1 MKTPLAKRSV
11 PAAADAGTSS
21 VPALERGLAMMET
34 LAHRPEGLTLSE
46 LTAALDL
53 SPASAHRITG
63 TLEDSGY
70 LRRDEVSRRYT
81 LTRKLLLL
89 GQPRGE
95 SRNLVAAAADA
106 MRAILQT
113 TGETTQLCCLAED
126 QCVILDQLASLH
138 PFKYIVDLGSLAPL
152 HCTAPGKA
160 ILAFLP
166 DAEQD
171 AVLSRLKLEK
181 HTDKTMTSK
190 RDLATEI
197 ERIRSQGYALDKGEH
212 FDGIYCVAAPIL
224 DQHGHAI
231 GAVTIAGPSSRFPA
245 AAMTERGQFIR
256 TQAHRISRTF
266 LS

>member
-1 MKTPLAKRSV
+1 MKIPSAKRPLPSSTESGV
-11 PAAADAGTSS
+11 SS
-21 VPALERGLAMMET
+21 VPALERGLAMIET

-63 TLEDSGY
+63 TLEEAGY

-89 GQPRGE
+89 SQPRGE
-95 SRNLVAAAADA
+95 TRSLVAAAAEA
-106 MRAILQT
+106 MRTIQQHT
-113 TGETTQLCCLAED
+113 SETTQLCCLAD
-126 QCVILDQLASLH
+126 DHCVMLDQLTSLH
-138 PFKYIVDLGSLAPL
+138 PFKYIVDLGCLAPL

-171 AVLSRLKLEK
+171 DVLSRLKLEK
-181 HTDKTMTSK
+181 HTEKTIVSK

-197 ERIRSQGYALDKGEH
+197 ERIRTQGYALDKGEH
-212 FDGIYCVAAPIL
+212 FDGIHCVAAPIL

-245 AAMTERGQFIR
+245 AAMAERGQFIR
-256 TQAHRISRTF
+256 AQADRIARAF
-266 LS
+266 LT